1 MVKIYLDLETYRPN
15 GAFLDEKIIALG
27 MLIEFR
33 YSDSID
39 PKDEVKEYIWGDPIP
54 SSGIWKYIETDEN
67 TPEEEIISRFY
78 QLLEKLDDIKIIIGF
93 NILRYD
99 IPLLVQRGKELGVK
113 DVKDANLLFYDT
125 FTVDYFQVCLTLNNM
140 RFKGNRLEN
149 CASKLEQLSGQQI
162 PKRVGKGSVIT
173 ELYEQ
178 KKYDEIKDRL
188 YSNLLVIRA
197 IDLIFVDKCW
207 EAFRQEQKK
216 P

>member
-1 MVKIYLDLETYRPN
+1 VVKIYLDLETYRPN
-15 GAFLDEKIIALG
+15 DAFLDEKIIALG
-27 MLIEFR
+27 MLIEFG
-33 YSDSID
+33 YSYSTV
-39 PKDEVKEYIWGDPIP
+39 PKDEVIEYKWGDPIP

-67 TPEEEIISRFY
+67 TTEEEIISRFY
-78 QLLEKLDDIKIIIGF
+78 QLLEKFDDIKIIIGF
-93 NILRYD
+93 NILRFD

-149 CASKLEQLSGQQI
+149 CASKLEQISGQQI
-162 PKRVGKGSVIT
+162 PKRVGRGSDIVQ
-173 ELYEQ
+173 LYEQ
-178 KKYDEIKDRL
+178 KNYDEIKDHL
-188 YSNLLVIRA
+188 YSDLLVIRA

>member
-33 YSDSID
+33 YSDSTD
-39 PKDEVKEYIWGDPIP
+39 PKDEVKEYKWGDPIP

-67 TPEEEIISRFY
+67 TTEEEIISRFY

-93 NILRYD
+93 NILRFD

-113 DVKDANLLFYDT
+113 DVKDANFLFHNT

-140 RFKGNRLEN
+140 RFNGNKLED
-149 CASKLEQLSGQQI
+149 CASKLEQISGQQI
-162 PKRVGKGSVIT
+162 PKRVGKGSDIAQ
-173 ELYEQ
+173 LYKQ
-178 KKYDEIKDRL
+178 KKYDEIKDHL
-188 YSNLLVIRA
+188 YSDLLVIRA
-197 IDLIFVDKCW
+197 IDLIFVDK
-207 EAFRQEQKK
+207 
-216 P
+216 

>member
-33 YSDSID
+33 HSDSTD
-39 PKDEVKEYIWGDPIP
+39 PKDEVKEYKWGDPIP

-67 TPEEEIISRFY
+67 TTEEEIISRFY

-113 DVKDANLLFYDT
+113 DVKDANLLFYDA

-149 CASKLEQLSGQQI
+149 CASKLEQLSGQQL
-162 PKRVGKGSVIT
+162 PKRVGKGSDIAQ
-173 ELYEQ
+173 LYKQ
-178 KKYDEIKDRL
+178 KKYDEIKDHL
-188 YSNLLVIRA
+188 YSDLLVIRA
-197 IDLIFVDKCW
+197 IDLIFVDK
-207 EAFRQEQKK
+207 
-216 P
+216 

>member
-15 GAFLDEKIIALG
+15 SAFLDEKIIALG
-27 MLIEFR
+27 MLMEFG
-33 YSDSID
+33 YNDSMD
-39 PKDEVKEYIWGDPIP
+39 PKDEVKEYHWGDPIP

-67 TPEEEIISRFY
+67 TTEEEIISRFY
-78 QLLEKLDDIKIIIGF
+78 QLLEKLNDIKIIIGF

-113 DVKDANLLFYDT
+113 DVKDANFLFYDA

-149 CASKLEQLSGQQI
+149 CASKLEQLSGKQI
-162 PKRVGKGSVIT
+162 PKRVGRGSAIS

-178 KKYDEIKDRL
+178 KNYDEIKDRL

-197 IDLIFVDKCW
+197 IDLIFADKCW
-207 EAFRQEQKK
+207 ETFRQEHK
-216 P
+216 